1 MARANKYNINTCI
14 PASYLFDGY
23 LTERA
28 SYPQLQVKPYLT
40 DAPDKQLL
48 NALIPCASAVL
59 LFDGYL
65 TVGK

>member
-1 MARANKYNINTCI
+1 MGRIGRNSLYFSTF
-14 PASYLFDGY
+14 LFDGY
-23 LTERA
+23 LTEWA